1 MGRLPKEKKQIP
13 QSELNKVEKFK
24 QANVYG
30 GGSITVIDNG
40 TMLKYQKMVNGRR
53 VAVRAT
59 KVSELFN
66 KMQLKERENKKVIQK
81 SAQRLLQDE
90 MLQWLEEVKKP
101 KLKQKSYD
109 RLITTYKYQIKDTR
123 LGRMRI
129 NSIKPEHIR
138 NHLNTLN
145 EQGYSFSTIKKV
157 HDMIKPFFKYI
168 EKTLDENPMDQVE
181 MINITNIK
189 KQTKQV
195 NFLPDNLIQGFT
207 DYYNDLSK
215 VMYHGFYS
223 YRPTYYL
230 AAAFTLDIYTG
241 LRAGE
246 LIALRWKNVDLKR
259 KYIYVNSTIEEVSN
273 PEYDDNRPE
282 LMKRSGIKKRI
293 HVEYETKNY
302 SYRSV
307 PLCKQAIE
315 VLKFIEKYS
324 SHTKPDDFVIAT
336 KNGTNNTVS
345 NMNTTLNRVYTFV
358 MRKIENEKNLVV
370 DVSNISL
377 QVLRHTCA
385 SLLFRHTSL
394 RLEEIASI
402 MGHSPEVCRKTYIHL
417 VEERKSMGMKQM
429 SNIDFGYDFKDVKLP
444 S

>member
-1 MGRLPKEKKQIP
+1 MARPVKEKKKIP
-13 QSELNKVEKFK
+13 QSELNKVEKFR

-30 GGSITVIDNG
+30 GGSITVVDDG
-40 TMLKYQKMVNGRR
+40 TMLKYQKMVNGKR

-59 KVSELFN
+59 KVSELFK
-66 KMQLKERENKKVIQK
+66 KMQVKEKENKKVVKQA
-81 SAQRLLQDE
+81 AQRLLQNE
-90 MLQWLEEVKKP
+90 ILQWLEDVKKP

-109 RLITTYKYQIKDTR
+109 RLITTYNYQIKDTR
-123 LGRMRI
+123 LGKMRI
-129 NSIKPEHIR
+129 NAIKPEHIR
-138 NHLNTLN
+138 NHLNMLN

-168 EKTLDENPMDQVE
+168 EKTIDENPMDQVE
-181 MINITNIK
+181 MINITNIR

-195 NFLPDNLIQGFT
+195 IFLSDDLIQGFT
-207 DYYNDLSK
+207 DHYTSLTK
-215 VMYHGFYS
+215 IMYHGFYS

-273 PEYDDNRPE
+273 PEYDDDYPE
-282 LMKRSGIKKRI
+282 LMKRRGVKKRT

-302 SYRSV
+302 SDRSV

-315 VLKFIEKYS
+315 ILEFIKKYS
-324 SHTKPDDFVIAT
+324 DHTKPDDFVIAT
-336 KNGTNNTVS
+336 KNGTHNTVS
-345 NMNTTLNRVYTFV
+345 NLNTTLNRVYTFII
-358 MRKIENEKNLVV
+358 RKIENENDLIV
-370 DVSNISL
+370 DVSNISM

-417 VEERKSMGMKQM
+417 VEERKAMGMKQM
-429 SNIDFGYDFKDVKLP
+429 SNIDFGYDFKDIKLP